1 MTGRILR
8 QRTSKDPDTALSDQK
23 LTTNELSLE
32 LTCSVTVQNPAA
44 NDIMKQQEEMLKQKY
59 GGLQPK
65 KKLMPKVCP

>member
-1 MTGRILR
+1 MTGRTLR
-8 QRTSKDPDTALSDQK
+8 PNDLGTVLSELLGRTTH
-23 LTTNELSLE
+23 ELSLE
-32 LTCSVTVQNPAA
+32 LNGSVTVQNPAA